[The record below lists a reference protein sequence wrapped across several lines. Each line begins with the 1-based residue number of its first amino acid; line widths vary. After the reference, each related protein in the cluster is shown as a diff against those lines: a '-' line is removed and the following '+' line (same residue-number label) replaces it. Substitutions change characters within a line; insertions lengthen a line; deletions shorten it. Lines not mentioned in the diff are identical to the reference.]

1 MCYQGKVEH
10 YRIIARSKKLTI
22 DEEEFFENLTQLIE
36 HYKKDADGLC
46 TQLTSPKKN
55 SEAVTYHD
63 VDFKAFRDAGW
74 VIDEKDV
81 KISEKIGKG
90 EFGDVM
96 LGLYQVRTRLVLLY
110 CLLWFY
116 PCRGP
121 HVPYFVV
128 CWANIGKVGRHAAQ
142 ISLFYDVTGTAMAWD
157 DRDLQKWSL
166 EVSLWW

>member
-1 MCYQGKVEH
+1 MEH

-46 TQLTSPKKN
+46 TQLTAARKN
-55 SEAVTYHD
+55 SSDAVAYHD

-96 LGLYQVRTRLVLLY
+96 LGIYQVSSRQGFRFT
-110 CLLWFY
+110 
-116 PCRGP
+116 
-121 HVPYFVV
+121 
-128 CWANIGKVGRHAAQ
+128 
-142 ISLFYDVTGTAMAWD
+142 
-157 DRDLQKWSL
+157 
-166 EVSLWW
+166 